1 MKVIQQYSDSTF
13 LDTAEVT
20 TQQFQKS
27 TYNIS
32 ADVIEFVRSKL
43 YVGNTAVLFSGH
55 WRFNFDAIYLE
66 AKIFKHNTIVA
77 REKKTYF
84 VEPSD
89 EKLFDKIMYDI
100 EASNIL
106 ILHSAVFCNYQPM
119 DKIIDKMKNYQKF
132 NPKQIVLTVPHG
144 KIDFNRL
151 KYSVNDIA
159 QQYQIEIVDDSFI
172 VQLSLI

>member
-13 LDTAEVT
+13 LDTVEVA

-27 TYNIS
+27 IYNIS
-32 ADVIEFVRSKL
+32 ADVIECVRSKL
-43 YVGNTAVLFSGH
+43 HAGNTAVLFSGH
-55 WRFNFDAIYLE
+55 WRFDFDATYLE
-66 AKIFKHNTIVA
+66 HKIFKNNTIVSK
-77 REKKTYF
+77 KKTYF

-100 EASNIL
+100 NASNIL
-106 ILHSAVFCNYQPM
+106 ILHSGIFCNYQPM

-132 NPKQIVLTVPHG
+132 DPKQIILSVPHG

-151 KYSVNDIA
+151 KYSVSDIA